1 MPGSIFD
8 LISIGYKRAVY
19 ATLMVTCITPGILYL
34 YLENRPFFE
43 SLSTSKTI
51 LFSIAVAS
59 PVAVF
64 NMGIAF
70 AVIYLLFTR
79 EQYQKGKRLSEE
91 VINRAILLSTM
102 MSTSLSLNFGVIGL
116 YFVKFQVSCWLKILA
131 FARGYRS
138 CYCFF
143 TSVEEKSR
151 LGLFPPQLFWMRSYV
166 GHNGILTSRWKW
178 TAEQL
183 RCSQPLT
190 STVRH
195 YRRSK
200 AHG

>member
-19 ATLMVTCITPGILYL
+19 ATLMVTCLTPGILYL

-43 SLSTSKTI
+43 SLATTKTI
-51 LFSIAVAS
+51 LFGLAVAS

-79 EQYQKGKRLSEE
+79 EKYQKGNRLKEE

-102 MSTSLSLNFGVIGL
+102 MSTSLSLNLCVIGL
-116 YFVKFQVSCWLKILA
+116 YLLKFQSSWLLKLLA
-131 FARGYRS
+131 LLADIALVIVFALLLKRK
-138 CYCFF
+138 
-143 TSVEEKSR
+143 VD
-151 LGLFPPQLFWMRSYV
+151 LDLFHHDFS
-166 GHNGILTSRWKW
+166 G
-178 TAEQL
+178 
-183 RCSQPLT
+183 
-190 STVRH
+190 
-195 YRRSK
+195 
-200 AHG
+200 